1 MVAQACRTILAQFR
15 LHAHMRPPEAP
26 FGLASFV
33 VNACV
38 YVSNDPPYSAVMF
51 DSTMIALNTLQG

>member
-1 MVAQACRTILAQFR
+1 MVAQACRTVLAQFR

-26 FGLASFV
+26 FGLASFI

-38 YVSNDPPYSAVMF
+38 YAANDPPYSAV
-51 DSTMIALNTLQG
+51 IELNTLQG